1 MDNNDDD
8 NNRGLFT
15 NIEANLQEVIS
26 NSIRNYFITMPQT
39 NRVNQS
45 INQVNNSNEITGIIR
60 ENMNISNNNMRLYN
74 NNMRLYND
82 NIRDYNINIR
92 EMTRVLQTM
101 HISNSNIRHHRMHNP
116 TVSSVHPSARFNRRE
131 YQSTRHS
138 NTLNTPPFNLF
149 ENLFNNNVPYTFN
162 DVVIR
167 PTSTQ
172 IENACELFEYTSSI
186 PLINNRCPITLT
198 DFYEGE
204 QIRRIHHCGHT
215 FSADAIIN
223 WFRENVVCPICRY
236 DIRDYESNNNE
247 NTTNNDENTTN
258 NDENTTNNDENTTN
272 NDESLHSPIYTGSI
286 TITEPFIVDVSMTT
300 ITEPFNV
307 DSSMNITQPDSLMNS
322 VENIIMAALNIDSSN
337 NELLSSLLRNTN
349 ISNANPH
356 PPLFIPLEYYDA
368 SNNFLGNNTNN
379 FS

>member
-1 MDNNDDD
+1 MDNND
-8 NNRGLFT
+8 NNNGGLFT

-26 NSIRNYFITMPQT
+26 NSIRNYFRTMPPT

-45 INQVNNSNEITGIIR
+45 INQENNSNEITGI
-60 ENMNISNNNMRLYN
+60 MRLYN
-74 NNMRLYND
+74 DNMRLYND
-82 NIRDYNINIR
+82 NISDFNINMR
-92 EMTRVLQTM
+92 EMTRVLQTN
-101 HISNSNIRHHRMHNP
+101 HIRNNNIRYQRMHNP
-116 TVSSVHPSARFNRRE
+116 TVSSVRPSARFNHRE

-172 IENACELFEYTSSI
+172 IENACELFEYMSSI
-186 PLINNRCPITLT
+186 PLINNRCPITLN
-198 DFYEGE
+198 DFQEGE

-215 FSADAIIN
+215 FSADAILN

-236 DIRDYESNNNE
+236 DIRDYES
-247 NTTNNDENTTN
+247 TNDENTTN

-272 NDESLHSPIYTGSI
+272 NNESLHSPIYTSSI
-286 TITEPFIVDVSMTT
+286 TITEPFIVDVSMST

-322 VENIIMAALNIDSSN
+322 VENIIMAALHLDSSN
-337 NELLSSLLRNTN
+337 NDFLISLLRNTN

-356 PPLFIPLEYYDA
+356 PHPPLFIPLEHYDA